1 MKNLISKTRIFA
13 CLFISAL
20 LLTGCDP
27 KVESNITPT
36 LDTGDFEIGTSSV
49 EMAKNMAIG
58 WNLGNTLDAT
68 ADYTYNGTY
77 YFISNAGLNTET
89 NWGMPKTTKAMIT
102 AVKNAGFK
110 TIRIP
115 VSWHNHITD
124 TNNYTI
130 DSSQMA
136 RVKEVVDYA
145 YSQNMCVIINIHHDN
160 MAISK
165 MTDYYGFALTDDST
179 IQTKSKSYIE
189 KIWTQIATTFA
200 SYDNRLVFEV
210 LNEPRDIEGEWTGN
224 EWWTNNSAVFEVIT
238 AYEQV
243 AIDAIRAVSGNEDRY
258 LMVPGYAA
266 SGSDN
271 SMLALYTM
279 PTDTATD
286 KLMLS
291 AHAYSP
297 YAFAMSDTTDTT
309 FDSSDK
315 SSLDSIFAYL
325 KTNYTDKGIG
335 VVMGEAS
342 ASDKNNLSDR
352 VAWSTYYFTKAL
364 EAGIPVVLWDN
375 MVTVDN
381 GGDINSG
388 ECHGYLNRNSCQW
401 YFPTM
406 INAMMQAVYGD
417 DYSSTEDD
425 NTASNNEE
433 STSDNNLLSE
443 SLDLTTWDINT
454 SIAASNFSSAS
465 SGSKLTFTLEK
476 CSDSSATYY
485 NIKLTTNWNDSI
497 SAGTFTNASQDSGTI
512 TPSSVPGTFSYTPT
526 DDEWSTI
533 KSAGLIVYGYGV
545 KITSIVLE

>member
-68 ADYTYNGTY
+68 YNYTENYGV
-77 YFISNAGLNTET
+77 NTET
-89 NWGMPKTTKAMIT
+89 CWGMPKTTKTMIT

-115 VSWHNHITD
+115 VSWHNHLSD
-124 TNNYTI
+124 TSNYTI
-130 DSSQMA
+130 DSSWMA

-160 MAISK
+160 LSISALESH
-165 MTDYYGFALTDDST
+165 YGFALTDDST
-179 IQTKSKSYIE
+179 IQTKSITFIE
-189 KIWTQIATTFA
+189 NIWTQIATTFA
-200 SYDNRLVFEV
+200 DYDNKLVFEV
-210 LNEPRDIEGEWTGN
+210 LNEPRDIGGEWKGN
-224 EWWTNNSAVFEVIT
+224 EWWTNNADVFEVIT

-243 AIDAIRAVSGNEDRY
+243 AIDAIRAIPGNEDRY

-381 GGDINSG
+381 GGDITSG
-388 ECHGYLNRNSCQW
+388 ECHGYLNRETCQW

-406 INAMMQAVYGD
+406 IQAMMQAVYGD
-417 DYSSTEDD
+417 DYSSTED
-425 NTASNNEE
+425 NNSSSNDEE

-443 SLDLTTWDINT
+443 SLDLTSWDINT

-476 CSDSSATYY
+476 CSDSSANYY
-485 NIKLTTNWNDSI
+485 NIKLTTDWNDSI
-497 SAGTFTNASQDSGTI
+497 SAGTFTNASQNSGTI
-512 TPSSVPGTFSYTPT
+512 TPSSIPGTFSYTPT